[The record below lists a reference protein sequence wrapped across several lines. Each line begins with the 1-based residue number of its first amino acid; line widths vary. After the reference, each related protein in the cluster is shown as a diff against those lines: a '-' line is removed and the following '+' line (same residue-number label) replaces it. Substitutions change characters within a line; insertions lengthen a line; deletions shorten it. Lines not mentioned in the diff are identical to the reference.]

1 MANKHTKHSD
11 IVCILQKQKRG
22 YLLEDQHNNTLVL
35 ADLNSHSRL
44 EERRTINDWYNDSKK
59 YIRQHP
65 LAAFMS
71 MLSVF
76 FGLTQF

>member
-1 MANKHTKHSD
+1 MTNKHTKCPD
-11 IVCILQKQKRG
+11 IVCILQKQKAG
-22 YLLEDQHNNTLVL
+22 YFVKDQLNNTRVL
-35 ADLNSHSRL
+35 SDLKNYSRF
-44 EERRTINDWYNDSKK
+44 EDRRTINDWYNDSKK

-65 LAAFMS
+65 LAAFTS

>member
-1 MANKHTKHSD
+1 MTNKHTEHPD
-11 IVCILQKQKRG
+11 IVCILQKQKTG
-22 YLLEDQHNNTLVL
+22 YLVKDQLNNTRVL
-35 ADLNSHSRL
+35 ADLKSYSRP

-65 LAAFMS
+65 FAAFMS

>member
-1 MANKHTKHSD
+1 MTHKHPK
-11 IVCILQKQKRG
+11 IVCILHKQKAG
-22 YLLEDQHNNTLVL
+22 YLVKDQLNNTLLL
-35 ADLNSHSRL
+35 ADLKNYSRL
-44 EERRTINDWYNDSKK
+44 EDKRTINDWYNDSKK

-65 LAAFMS
+65 LAAFAS